1 MKMTSGWMRVGVVG
15 AMMVAATMAGAQ
27 TTAEDAANAQAA
39 EAAHVQ
45 ADEAVQA
52 ANTQVEAA
60 NSEADEVAQAAEVQ
74 AKDAAQVAADVQLGK
89 IQVQLDRMAP
99 EMSAAQSAAVEA
111 QVKRAQE
118 QLDRMGPALTEAQS
132 AEVEARVERAQVE
145 LQRAAPRLSKL
156 GTLDS
161 AQMARVQAQLARMAP
176 MQAEMQARM
185 APMEAQLEMKMV
197 PLQAEMMARSA
208 TMRAQM
214 MARSLSMQDGMVAM
228 GDPQV
233 KDELFAGTEKFA
245 NGASD
250 VTDVNLGPDMLG
262 MVTGKHGGNMAHK
275 LNFMV
280 VKTYEYPKPG
290 MYNPADVDVYRQK
303 LKAGNWNCFI
313 HTHETKT
320 GESTDICN
328 RALPNGQGNEMVIL
342 TVEPKELT
350 FIHMS
355 GNGSLADLGKL
366 GSMGGYGG
374 NIPTPP
380 EPPTPPAPQS
390 PRQ

>member
-1 MKMTSGWMRVGVVG
+1 V
-15 AMMVAATMAGAQ
+15 
-27 TTAEDAANAQAA
+27 
-39 EAAHVQ
+39 
-45 ADEAVQA
+45 
-52 ANTQVEAA
+52 
-60 NSEADEVAQAAEVQ
+60 
-74 AKDAAQVAADVQLGK
+74 
-89 IQVQLDRMAP
+89 
-99 EMSAAQSAAVEA
+99 
-111 QVKRAQE
+111 
-118 QLDRMGPALTEAQS
+118 GPALTAAQS

-145 LQRAAPRLSKL
+145 LERAAPRLEKL
-156 GTLDS
+156 GALNS
-161 AQMARVQAQLARMAP
+161 AQMARMQAQLARMAP
-176 MQAEMQARM
+176 LQAEMEARM
-185 APMEAQLEMKMV
+185 APMEARLEMRMV
-197 PLQAEMMARSA
+197 PMQAEMMARSA
-208 TMRAQM
+208 TMQAHM
-214 MARSLSMQDGMVAM
+214 MARGLMQEGMVAI

-233 KDELFAGTEKFA
+233 KDDLFAGTEKFA

-262 MVTGKHGGNMAHK
+262 MVSGKHGGNVARK

-280 VKTYEYPKPG
+280 VRTYEYPKPG

-313 HTHETKT
+313 HTHESRT

-366 GSMGGYGG
+366 GSLGGYGG

-380 EPPTPPAPQS
+380 EPPAPASPPS